1 MAVKERIDVEG
12 NFKQQLN
19 DLISSLSKSNNAV
32 KNLTENIVQSAKQS
46 ENSISYFDRRVNQL
60 ANNLVK
66 QGNTVKES
74 ILKATKQVEQEQEQ
88 SIERVA
94 KQYIKLGSTIQD
106 AYKNAKNA
114 VGVTYNAT
122 PSNFSSSE
130 STSNGGINDLIKSF
144 VGSKLG
150 KGLSVLGIIGTEVKA
165 IQGTFKLANNIS
177 NQTLN
182 AMNTLTNNMIS
193 TEGLK
198 ESLQNAMDF
207 EDVKTNID
215 VLSKQ
220 LGYNGQKIYEDA
232 TKLAMATRFTEKDV
246 ASNATWMLKAGV
258 NPDERLLTALN
269 NIASL
274 KPELG
279 ASHAGFAVFDAML
292 GRVTSLK
299 TNYGIDNEKLL
310 EFQKTL
316 TGQDSTDTKNAIKKA
331 GSGTKVND
339 KNAYVTL
346 LEKYVESKY
355 GNLSKEQSQTL
366 SGLFSTMTGSIEQLA
381 SDLMGFNTKNGVIEN
396 GSVIYELKKAMGSV
410 DEKTGTGTGF
420 LGWLIE
426 LKDNPAFISIQQQL
440 GSLVQELVN
449 VGQEL
454 VSSGFIDEMMNVAS
468 EFIGKIN
475 EFIQELQ
482 NSGQLDQILKDF
494 PKLVEAS
501 LNYELAKLEALSK
514 MSPLIP
520 SATRFLEDLT
530 NFIEFITGKNKL
542 NDDNKNVATTYG
554 NTAIGA
560 IASANP
566 TTKGIWT
573 GINLGKQGWEWI
585 TDKLKSNNTSTKSIG
600 ETTALSWVNKYTDIT
615 PQKKDEVKEMI
626 KNDNQTNYTIT
637 INGGESQQ
645 DMVKLL
651 IDEIERIQANN

>member
-1 MAVKERIDVEG
+1 M
-12 NFKQQLN
+12 
-19 DLISSLSKSNNAV
+19 
-32 KNLTENIVQSAKQS
+32 
-46 ENSISYFDRRVNQL
+46 
-60 ANNLVK
+60 
-66 QGNTVKES
+66 
-74 ILKATKQVEQEQEQ
+74 
-88 SIERVA
+88 
-94 KQYIKLGSTIQD
+94 
-106 AYKNAKNA
+106 
-114 VGVTYNAT
+114 
-122 PSNFSSSE
+122 
-130 STSNGGINDLIKSF
+130 
-144 VGSKLG
+144 
-150 KGLSVLGIIGTEVKA
+150 SVLGIIGTEVKA

-220 LGYNGQKIYEDA
+220 LGYNGQKIYENA

-346 LEKYVESKY
+346 LEKYIESHY
-355 GNLSKEQSQTL
+355 GSLSKEQSQNL

-396 GSVIYELKKAMGSV
+396 GSVMYELKKAIGSV

-426 LKDNPAFISIQQQL
+426 LKDNPAFLSIQQQL

-454 VSSGFIDEMMNVAS
+454 VSSGFIDEMMNIAS
-468 EFIGKIN
+468 DFIGKIN

-520 SATRFLEDLT
+520 YATRFLEDLT

-600 ETTALSWVNKYTDIT
+600 ETTALNWVNKYTDIT

>member
-1 MAVKERIDVEG
+1 M
-12 NFKQQLN
+12 
-19 DLISSLSKSNNAV
+19 
-32 KNLTENIVQSAKQS
+32 
-46 ENSISYFDRRVNQL
+46 
-60 ANNLVK
+60 
-66 QGNTVKES
+66 
-74 ILKATKQVEQEQEQ
+74 
-88 SIERVA
+88 
-94 KQYIKLGSTIQD
+94 
-106 AYKNAKNA
+106 
-114 VGVTYNAT
+114 
-122 PSNFSSSE
+122 
-130 STSNGGINDLIKSF
+130 
-144 VGSKLG
+144 
-150 KGLSVLGIIGTEVKA
+150 SVLGIIGTEVKA

-220 LGYNGQKIYEDA
+220 LGYNGQKIYENA

-396 GSVIYELKKAMGSV
+396 GSVMYELKKAIGSV

-426 LKDNPAFISIQQQL
+426 LKDNPAFLSIQQQL

-482 NSGQLDQILKDF
+482 NSGQLNQILKDF

-520 SATRFLEDLT
+520 YATRFLEDLT

-542 NDDNKNVATTYG
+542 NNDNKNVATTYG

-600 ETTALSWVNKYTDIT
+600 ETTALNWVNKYTDIT